1 MREKLIELLSDAE
14 LPIKSDGRIIG
25 WYALDFDSAL
35 YMADHLIANGVTIPT
50 RCKDC
55 KKEWCYLRQ
64 ELGPEGF
71 CSGGEMKP

>member
-35 YMADHLIANGVTIPT
+35 YMADHLIANGVTVPV
-50 RCKDC
+50 KA
-55 KKEWCYLRQ
+55 
-64 ELGPEGF
+64 EGYSF
-71 CSGGEMKP
+71 MGRDEIDFDYEAED

>member
-1 MREKLIELLSDAE
+1 MREKLIELLMQAKIGWTKAE
-14 LPIKSDGRIIG
+14 L
-25 WYALDFDSAL
+25 
-35 YMADHLIANGVTIPT
+35 ADHLIANGVTIPT

-71 CSGGEMKP
+71 CSAGERETNG